1 MIIRNIDGLVAFVK
15 RNGLW
20 ALIDSMIRMR
30 NTRTAVIIF
39 ILSCVACQT
48 MVVHL
53 YAQDGDFF
61 FIQRPKLGL
70 EGYCRL
76 SEEKRQTPNY
86 KLKTTDQKFLES
98 MTIETNGWIYHPN
111 LMEFYLF
118 LEPEAQQETFQQTES
133 ALNQTQTY
141 RKNIPVLAFDV
152 GATFFKQKPLSLD
165 IFANRTTAQIDFTN
179 AYDSDIDSE
188 QLGTRL
194 NFNNPTLPVT
204 LSLIHNKLD
213 QNGFYESEAERNE
226 GQLTIGHNAK
236 KSVTQLNMIYLDS
249 ETTRTTFET
258 LDFSTKTLSTEL
270 TNAYFITDDNR
281 VRLDS
286 RIYNLQADYN
296 GLDQDTWLVSEN
308 LYWPFSDTLLT
319 RYRADY
325 NRNDFGG
332 LTSQEADL
340 SAGLTYLFDHLT
352 TDLGAAA
359 VMNRFDGG
367 SVDLYKSNA
376 GFFYHRPIPWG
387 SIELNAAFDY
397 GLTNRS
403 GTPRIIPRQEQLVL
417 PTGTETF
424 LDKENVDLGSI
435 VVTDSTGST
444 VYTENIDY
452 RVEMVGEAVNISR
465 TMLGAIADGQQ
476 VIVHYTYQMDTG
488 YDDSRFGQKYGF
500 SLTLWSFLYLTYSN
514 GRIDQHILSGE
525 PPNNPLHDTSN
536 TVRLGLVK
544 GWSDTEFLYDN
555 RDRSNGNSSVTRS
568 ITERINLRPARNLFL
583 NFTGSIGDRS
593 FPDLNEKE
601 KFYSVGTSMGWTPKP
616 WCNFSLIGVYN
627 DISGDRR
634 DESTTEIG
642 STVKLIYGIWTG
654 SVGYT
659 LRDQQDQQYGNSLW
673 RQQIIFRL
681 TRHLW

>member
-1 MIIRNIDGLVAFVK
+1 MIIRTIDGLVAFVK

-20 ALIDSMIRMR
+20 VLIDSMIRMR
-30 NTRTAVIIF
+30 NTRAVVIIF

-76 SEEKRQTPNY
+76 REEERKTPNY
-86 KLKTTDQKFLES
+86 KLKTTDQKFVES

-111 LMEFYLF
+111 LMEFYLA
-118 LEPEAQQETFQQTES
+118 LEPEAQQERFQQTES
-133 ALNQTQTY
+133 GLNQSQTY

-165 IFANRTTAQIDFTN
+165 IFANRTKAQIDFTN
-179 AYDSDIDSE
+179 ARDSDIDSE
-188 QLGTRL
+188 KYGTRL
-194 NFNNPTLPVT
+194 NFNNPTLPVS

-236 KSVTQLNMIYLDS
+236 KSVTNLNMIYLDS

-270 TNAYFITDDNR
+270 TNAYFVTDDNR

-296 GLDQDTWLVSEN
+296 GLDQDTWIVSEN

-325 NRNDFGG
+325 NHNDFGG
-332 LTSQEADL
+332 IVSQEAGF
-340 SAGLTYLFDHLT
+340 SAGLTHLFDHLT
-352 TDLGAAA
+352 TDLDAAA

-367 SVDLYKSNA
+367 SLELYKTNA

-387 SIELNAAFDY
+387 SVELNAAFDY

-403 GTPRIIPRQEQLVL
+403 GTSRIIPRQEQLVL

-424 LDKENVDLGSI
+424 LDKENVDLASI
-435 VVTDSTGST
+435 VVTDITGST

-452 RVEMVGEAVNISR
+452 RVEMVGDAVNISR

-476 VIVHYTYQMDTG
+476 VIVNYTYQINTG

-500 SLTLWSFLYLTYSN
+500 SLTLWSFLYLTYSH

-525 PPNNPLHDTSN
+525 PPNNPL
-536 TVRLGLVK
+536 R
-544 GWSDTEFLYDN
+544 
-555 RDRSNGNSSVTRS
+555 
-568 ITERINLRPARNLFL
+568 
-583 NFTGSIGDRS
+583 
-593 FPDLNEKE
+593 
-601 KFYSVGTSMGWTPKP
+601 
-616 WCNFSLIGVYN
+616 
-627 DISGDRR
+627 
-634 DESTTEIG
+634 
-642 STVKLIYGIWTG
+642 
-654 SVGYT
+654 
-659 LRDQQDQQYGNSLW
+659 
-673 RQQIIFRL
+673 
-681 TRHLW
+681 

>member
-1 MIIRNIDGLVAFVK
+1 MIIRTIDGLVAFVK
-15 RNGLW
+15 PNRLW
-20 ALIDSMIRMR
+20 VLIDSMIRMR
-30 NTRTAVIIF
+30 NTRAVVVIF
-39 ILSCVACQT
+39 ILSCIVCQT

-76 SEEKRQTPNY
+76 REEERKTPNY
-86 KLKTTDQKFLES
+86 KLKTTDQKFVES

-111 LMEFYLF
+111 LMEFYLA
-118 LEPEAQQETFQQTES
+118 LEPEAQQEKFQQTES
-133 ALNQTQTY
+133 VLNQTQTY

-165 IFANRTTAQIDFTN
+165 IFANRTKADIDFSN
-179 AYDSDIDSE
+179 AHDADIDSE

-194 NFNNPTLPVT
+194 NFNNPTLPVS

-213 QNGFYESEAERNE
+213 QTGFYESEQERNE

-236 KSVTQLNMIYLDS
+236 KSVTHLNMIYLDS

-270 TNAYFITDDNR
+270 TNAYFVTDDNR

-296 GLDQDTWLVSEN
+296 GLDQDTWIVSEN

-325 NRNDFGG
+325 NHNDFGG
-332 LTSQEADL
+332 LVSQEAGF
-340 SAGLTYLFDHLT
+340 SAGLTHLFDHLT
-352 TDLGAAA
+352 TDLDAAA

-367 SVDLYKSNA
+367 SLDLYKTNA

-387 SIELNAAFDY
+387 SVELNAAFDY

-403 GTPRIIPRQEQLVL
+403 GTSRIIPRQEQLVL

-424 LDKENVDLGSI
+424 LDKENVDLASI
-435 VVTDSTGST
+435 VVTDITGST

-452 RVEMVGEAVNISR
+452 RVEMVGDAVNISR

-476 VIVHYTYQMDTG
+476 VIVNYTYQINTE

-500 SLTLWSFLYLTYSN
+500 NLTLWSFLYLTYSH

-525 PPNNPLHDTSN
+525 PPNDPLRDTSN

-544 GWSDTEFLYDN
+544 EWSDTEFLYDK
-555 RDRSNGNSSVTRS
+555 RDRSNGNSCTTRS
-568 ITERINLRPARNLFL
+568 ITERINLRPVRNLFL

-616 WCNFSLIGVYN
+616 WCNVSLIGVYN

-654 SVGYT
+654 SVAYS

-673 RQQIIFRL
+673 RQQVIFRL

>member
-1 MIIRNIDGLVAFVK
+1 MIIRTIDGLVAFVK
-15 RNGLW
+15 HNGLW
-20 ALIDSMIRMR
+20 VLIDSMIRMR
-30 NTRTAVIIF
+30 NTRAVVVIF
-39 ILSCVACQT
+39 ILSCVVCQT

-76 SEEKRQTPNY
+76 REEERKTPNY
-86 KLKTTDQKFLES
+86 KLKTTDQKFVES

-111 LMEFYLF
+111 LMEFYLA

-133 ALNQTQTY
+133 VLNQTQTY

-165 IFANRTTAQIDFTN
+165 IFANRTKAQIDFSN
-179 AYDSDIDSE
+179 AHDADIDSE
-188 QLGTRL
+188 KYGTRL
-194 NFNNPTLPVT
+194 NFNNPTLPVS

-213 QNGFYESEAERNE
+213 QTGFYESEAERNV

-236 KSVTQLNMIYLDS
+236 KSVTNLNMIYLDS

-270 TNAYFITDDNR
+270 TNAYFVTDDNR

-296 GLDQDTWLVSEN
+296 GLDQDTWIVSEN

-325 NRNDFGG
+325 NHNDFGG
-332 LTSQEADL
+332 IVSQEAGF
-340 SAGLTYLFDHLT
+340 SAGLTHLFDHLT
-352 TDLGAAA
+352 TDLDAAA

-367 SVDLYKSNA
+367 SLELYKTNA

-387 SIELNAAFDY
+387 SVELNAAFDY

-403 GTPRIIPRQEQLVL
+403 GTSRIIPRQEQLVL

-424 LDKENVDLGSI
+424 LDKENVDLASI
-435 VVTDSTGST
+435 VVTDITGST

-452 RVEMVGEAVNISR
+452 RVEMVGDAVNISR

-476 VIVHYTYQMDTG
+476 VIVNYTYQINTG

-500 SLTLWSFLYLTYSN
+500 SLTLWSFLYLTYSH

-555 RDRSNGNSSVTRS
+555 RDRSNGNSCVTRS

-654 SVGYT
+654 SVGYS